1 MIFKIATTSIM
12 DIMSDVAQTPDTDI
26 VLPNKTADWSF
37 ERKPGM
43 LYAVVRAVSVGTN
56 GNGDHFSYPEL
67 KRAYKS
73 FIGKGVFVN
82 HQSSDIE
89 KKRGMIVDA
98 KLVEDRGPD
107 NAYVTA
113 VLEINAAAFPELATM
128 IRSGHA
134 SSVSMGC
141 QVAFSNCSI
150 CNHAA
155 KTVKD
160 YCMHVKMNKG
170 GVYDGRPVYEINN
183 GVEFIEI
190 SMVTTGADANAKIL
204 EVFARQNGL
213 NLQELMQKAASTEDP
228 AFISKMEN
236 SLHDGL
242 EKTDSGDV
250 HDIETPAEK
259 IADSPEHMITIKIQ
273 GLIEDAATLRAAG
286 VDNSMVLAELDA
298 WNRYYKQ
305 AQIVS
310 LKQELGQLLAVAEAQ
325 MINNIDCTAEL
336 EEAERIVEAI
346 KKSKPKAGPTPYK
359 MPKVN
364 EYLDAINTGTGGH
377 QTSKKDQKQVR
388 KQKQDFKKNPFK
400 DYD

>member
-1 MIFKIATTSIM
+1 MIFKIATSSIM
-12 DIMSDVAQTPDTDI
+12 DIVGNETLDKDAD
-26 VLPNKTADWSF
+26 LNKTSEWNY
-37 ERKPGM
+37 EKKPGM

-67 KRAYKS
+67 KKAYKT

-98 KLVEDRGPD
+98 KLVEDRGPE

-134 SSVSMGC
+134 NSVSMGC
-141 QVAFSNCSI
+141 QVAYSNCSI

-160 YCMHVKMNKG
+160 YCTHVKMNKG
-170 GVYDGRPVYEINN
+170 GIYNGRQVYEINN

-213 NLQELMQKAASTEDP
+213 NLQELMQKAAASEDP
-228 AFISKMEN
+228 NFISKLEEQMGPPPLEE
-236 SLHDGL
+236 GL
-242 EKTDSGDV
+242 EKTDDGMV
-250 HDIETPAEK
+250 QDIESPSDK
-259 IADSPEHMITIKIQ
+259 IEESPEHIIIIKIQ
-273 GLIEDAATLRAAG
+273 ALIEEAAGLRACG
-286 VDNSMVLAELDA
+286 VDNSKILAELDT
-298 WNRYYKQ
+298 WNRYYK
-305 AQIVS
+305 
-310 LKQELGQLLAVAEAQ
+310 EAQ
-325 MINNIDCTAEL
+325 LVSMEKELNSILIIANEKINNNIDCTTELKQAEHIAKVL
-336 EEAERIVEAI
+336 H
-346 KKSKPKAGPTPYK
+346 KSKFYFPKKG
-359 MPKVN
+359 
-364 EYLDAINTGTGGH
+364 I
-377 QTSKKDQKQVR
+377 
-388 KQKQDFKKNPFK
+388 
-400 DYD
+400 